1 MWTRLRRLF
10 SSPPPAGTLLAGVP
24 VQTAARPAVTGAL
37 SSATLAPAARAS
49 QSSDG
54 PAGPPLQP
62 RLVTFLD
69 SLLSPFDETNADAL
83 TPDDILFLE
92 GLVTRLQTADL
103 KVAMLPEVTLRL
115 TEMLRHGDRP
125 VSEYVTLINEDPS
138 LSVELL
144 KTANSA
150 AYGAATPTTSVHEAI
165 VRIGLAKLQAILMLT
180 LIKTR
185 VMKAGPLRGQAELLV
200 DMALPLASLAAA
212 VSRARGGPSDLAFMR
227 GMLLHIEHL
236 LILGMVAD
244 ISREHRAIISPSNPA
259 LLLAFVR
266 SGADVR
272 HAAAFLWKLEDVL
285 LRRESDRDPLDYHV
299 LRKALAAKWLR
310 RPLPAVEGV
319 SEERLA
325 ALLADMGPRVPQRHD
340 ESGDGNHEAA
350 LDRAS

>member
-10 SSPPPAGTLLAGVP
+10 SSPPPAGTPLAGVP
-24 VQTAARPAVTGAL
+24 VHPEARPA
-37 SSATLAPAARAS
+37 ATRTTSPAVPAGAARAP
-49 QSSDG
+49 QAPEGLVG
-54 PAGPPLQP
+54 PALQP

-69 SLLSPFDETNADAL
+69 SLIAPFDEGSADAL

-92 GLVTRLQTADL
+92 GLVTRLQTSDL

-115 TEMLRHGDRP
+115 TEMLRRGDRP
-125 VSEYVTLINEDPS
+125 ISDYVTLINEDPS

-144 KTANSA
+144 RTANSA
-150 AYGAATPTTSVHEAI
+150 AYGASTPTTSVHEAI

-200 DMALPLASLAAA
+200 DMALPLASLASA
-212 VSRARGGPSDLAFMR
+212 VARARGGPADLAFMR

-259 LLLAFVR
+259 LALAFVR
-266 SGADVR
+266 SGSDVR
-272 HAAAFLWKLEDVL
+272 HAAAFLWKLEDVM
-285 LRRESDRDPLDYHV
+285 LRREGDEDKVDYPV
-299 LRKALAAKWLR
+299 LREALAAKWLR
-310 RPLPAVEGV
+310 RPLPTVEGI
-319 SEERLA
+319 SEERLTS
-325 ALLADMGPRVPQRHD
+325 LLADVGPRVPKTHTESKPANE
-340 ESGDGNHEAA
+340 ESGLG
-350 LDRAS
+350 LAS